1 MMKFRVSYLVSGM
14 RVMEVN
20 VPDDVNIPANWQ
32 EMTNEQKD
40 EWLFSVQTNS
50 RLLMEDIDYA
60 EASKITA
67 IP

>member
-1 MMKFRVSYLVSGM
+1 MKFRVSYLVSGL

-20 VPDDVNIPANWQ
+20 VPDDVSMPANWQ
-32 EMTNEQKD
+32 EMSNEQKD

-60 EASKITA
+60 EASKINE

>member
-1 MMKFRVSYLVSGM
+1 MKFRVSYLVSGM

-20 VPDDVNIPANWQ
+20 VPDDVNMPANWQ
-32 EMTNEQKD
+32 EMSNEQKD

-67 IP
+67 MP

>member
-1 MMKFRVSYLVSGM
+1 MKFRVSYLVSGM

-20 VPDDVNIPANWQ
+20 VPDDVSMPANWQ

-60 EASKITA
+60 EAHKINEV
-67 IP
+67 P

>member
-1 MMKFRVSYLVSGM
+1 
-14 RVMEVN
+14 MEVN
-20 VPDDVNIPANWQ
+20 VPDDVNMPANWQ
-32 EMTNEQKD
+32 EMSNEQKD

-67 IP
+67 MP

>member
-1 MMKFRVSYLVSGM
+1 MKFRVSYLVSGM
-14 RVMEVN
+14 RVVEVN

>member
-1 MMKFRVSYLVSGM
+1 MKFRVSYLVSGL

-20 VPDDVNIPANWQ
+20 VPDDVSTPANWQ
-32 EMTNEQKD
+32 EMSNEQKD

-67 IP
+67 MP

>member
-1 MMKFRVSYLVSGM
+1 MKFRVSYLVSGL

-20 VPDDVNIPANWQ
+20 VPDDVNMPANWQ
-32 EMTNEQKD
+32 EMSNEQKD

-67 IP
+67 MP

>member
-1 MMKFRVSYLVSGM
+1 MKFRVQYLVSGM

-20 VPDDVNIPANWQ
+20 VPDDVSIPSNWQ
-32 EMTNEQKD
+32 DMTNEQKD

-50 RLLMEDIDYA
+50 RLLMEDLDYA

>member
-1 MMKFRVSYLVSGM
+1 MKFRVSYLVSGV

-20 VPDDVNIPANWQ
+20 VPDEVTIPAEWAD
-32 EMTNEQKD
+32 MPNEKKD
-40 EWLFSVQTNS
+40 EWLFSVQTTS

-67 IP
+67 MP

>member
-1 MMKFRVSYLVSGM
+1 MKFRVSYLVSGL

-20 VPDDVNIPANWQ
+20 VPDDVSMPANWQ
-32 EMTNEQKD
+32 EMSNEQKD

-50 RLLMEDIDYA
+50 RLLMEVRDYA
-60 EASKITA
+60 EACKINE

>member
-1 MMKFRVSYLVSGM
+1 MKFRVSYLVSGM

-32 EMTNEQKD
+32 EMSNEQKD

-67 IP
+67 MP

>member
-20 VPDDVNIPANWQ
+20 VPDDANMPSNWQ

-60 EASKITA
+60 EASKITVM
-67 IP
+67 P

>member
-1 MMKFRVSYLVSGM
+1 MKFRVSYLVSGL

-20 VPDDVNIPANWQ
+20 VPDDVSMPANWQ
-32 EMTNEQKD
+32 EMSNEQKD

-67 IP
+67 MP

>member
-1 MMKFRVSYLVSGM
+1 MKFRVSYLVSGM

-20 VPDDVNIPANWQ
+20 VPDDANMPSNWQ

-60 EASKITA
+60 EASKITVM
-67 IP
+67 P

>member
-1 MMKFRVSYLVSGM
+1 MKFRVSYLVSGM

-20 VPDDVNIPANWQ
+20 VPDDVSMPSNWQ

-60 EASKITA
+60 EAHKINE

>member
-1 MMKFRVSYLVSGM
+1 MKFRVSYLVSGM

-20 VPDDVNIPANWQ
+20 VPDDVNMPANWQ

-67 IP
+67 MP

>member
-1 MMKFRVSYLVSGM
+1 MKFRVSYLVSGL

-20 VPDDVNIPANWQ
+20 VPDDVSMPANWQ
-32 EMTNEQKD
+32 EMNNEQKD

-60 EASKITA
+60 EASKINE

>member
-1 MMKFRVSYLVSGM
+1 MKFRVSYLVSGM

-20 VPDDVNIPANWQ
+20 VPDDVSMPSNWQ
-32 EMTNEQKD
+32 EMSNEQKD

-60 EASKITA
+60 EASKINE

>member
-1 MMKFRVSYLVSGM
+1 MKFRVSYLVSGM

-20 VPDDVNIPANWQ
+20 VPDDVSMPANWQ

-40 EWLFSVQTNS
+40 EWLFSVQTNL

-60 EASKITA
+60 EASKINE